1 MIGWCETV
9 FYDGQVFFVRRNVFS
24 CNYDLHTGTSGIGD
38 AILDFI
44 EWFHSKDFGKK

>member
-1 MIGWCETV
+1 M
-9 FYDGQVFFVRRNVFS
+9 FFVGFIIGETKKCF
-24 CNYDLHTGTSGIGD
+24 CNNDLHTGTSGIGD